1 MPSLQT
7 ARPLS
12 ASARGVARM
21 IVGLR
26 LDGECRLPALDRFHP
41 QIRAWFGERFGGPTD
56 VQERSWPRIA
66 AGEHLLVTAPTGSGK
81 TLTAFLWAINAF
93 ASGAAEPGVTRV
105 LYISPLKALNNDIRR
120 NLLTPITELRDRF
133 ATDGDAFPSLR
144 VQTRSGDTDPN
155 ERQRML
161 RRPPELLITT
171 PESLM
176 LLLTGVRGRQALSTV
191 ECVILDEIHAI
202 ADNRRGAALM
212 ACLERL
218 VEVAG
223 EFQRIALSATVRPLE
238 AVAEYVGGRDEN
250 RRRRPVGVVESNA
263 TKNIAFRVRF
273 PEEARMAADN
283 GDPIWAPL
291 SESFRDIIDANR
303 STLFFTNSRR
313 MAEKITLKL
322 NEEAAAPVAW
332 AHHGSLARE
341 IRTEVEARL
350 KQGELKA
357 IVATSSLEM
366 GIDIGDLNEVV
377 LIQSPPSIAAALQR
391 IGRAG
396 HRVGETSRG
405 TLFPSHAHD
414 FLEAAVIAGAVAERD
429 IEPLKPL
436 TRPLDVLAQ
445 LVVSATA
452 SETWEVERLYQV
464 LARSAPFSEL
474 AREHFDLVIEML
486 AGRYAGTRVRD
497 LRPRLAYDR
506 IGGTVSARK
515 GAVFA
520 LYTSG
525 GTIPDRGYFTM
536 RHADTGASIG
546 ELDEEFVWEASV
558 GDTFTLGTQ
567 NWRVQRITQSDVL
580 VQTAPSKVTAP
591 PFWRAEAFNR
601 SYHFSAR
608 ISAFLAHANELL
620 NDRRDDELTEEL
632 KAALAFDEVAAEE
645 LTGFLARQREVTEQD
660 LPHTDH
666 ILIEHILSAP
676 GGYQGPDREQ
686 QLVLH
691 TFWGGRVNRP
701 FALALESALADRL
714 PGVPDIHADNN
725 AIAIQIKE
733 MIDPG
738 ELLSLVTPANFESLL
753 RASLESS
760 GFFGA
765 RFRECAGRSL
775 LLTRRNFRHRMP
787 LWVSRQQAKKLMSA
801 VKRLPDFPVLLE
813 TWRTCLND
821 EFDMAAATEIVA
833 RIHAGEMDWS
843 VATVNVP
850 SPFTANLAFGQV
862 NRYMYADDTP
872 EREAA
877 AGASSLSDELIRQAV
892 FDSSL
897 RPTIDAEVVAEFEA
911 RAQRTK
917 PGYVPSGESELA
929 EWAKER
935 VAIPVGEWFE
945 DTPVPEHVERFA
957 LPDGRAWLVHRE
969 ITLGDA
975 PLRQA
980 AEMLQFYGPR
990 SAGELAALL
999 PFDDSGALVDAL
1011 LGDDTLVA
1019 GKLVAERDETVV
1031 CDAENLETLIR
1042 FQRAARRPA
1051 FEPRPASMLT
1061 PFLARRHGLC
1071 ESGSDGVDGV
1081 LDAADRL
1088 RGYAAPVAFWS
1099 AEAWRPRMSG
1109 GIADVD
1115 AGAAD
1120 GLCWR
1125 GVGNEIVVPGFH
1137 GDEVLLPGVA
1147 QAGEDEHQQVVA
1159 LFRDPRARYTFH
1171 QLLDDSGADS
1181 ATFNAAFWQAVWAGR
1196 IAADGISPLIAGHA
1210 RKFALAESP
1219 EQSWVQ
1225 EGTTLAKGSTS
1236 RSAALKASPR
1246 PSGRAAL
1253 RRAGMRSRTRARA
1266 AAIGW
1271 PGTWYQVERRESA
1284 DSALDRLDAARERAR
1299 ALLDRYGVL
1308 TREQANREGGVFA
1321 WRVVFPALRLMELA
1335 GEVVAGLFFTGLSGP
1350 QFALPAALRH
1360 LERLQ
1365 TEGATFWINALDPV
1379 SPCGLGLSEAGYP
1392 QRRVSNHLGY
1402 LDGKLAIV
1410 SETGARRLQIHL
1422 EPDDPGLDAL
1432 LPNLDTLARDRR
1444 RLAIETVN
1452 DTPTRLSPYLPA
1464 LSRHLT
1470 AVSDHRGIYFQPR
1483 G

>member
-1 MPSLQT
+1 M
-7 ARPLS
+7 
-12 ASARGVARM
+12 
-21 IVGLR
+21 
-26 LDGECRLPALDRFHP
+26 PALERFHP
-41 QIRAWFGERFGGPTD
+41 HIRDWFGERFGDPTD

-66 AGEHLLVTAPTGSGK
+66 RREHLLITAPTGSGK
-81 TLTAFLWAINAF
+81 TLTAFLWAIDAF
-93 ASGAAEPGVTRV
+93 ASGEAEPGVTRV

-120 NLLTPITELRDRF
+120 NLLAPIAELRDRF
-133 ATDGDAFPSLR
+133 AARGDAFPSLR
-144 VQTRSGDTDPN
+144 VQTRSGDTDQS

-176 LLLTGVRGRQALSTV
+176 LLLTTVRGRHALSSV

-250 RRRRPVGVVESNA
+250 GRRRPVGVVESNA

-291 SESFRDIIDANR
+291 SDSFRDTIDANR

-322 NEEAAAPVAW
+322 NEESAAPVAW

-366 GIDIGDLNEVV
+366 GIDIGDLDEVV

-429 IEPLKPL
+429 IEPIKPL

-445 LVVSATA
+445 LLVSATA
-452 SETWEVERLYQV
+452 SETWEVDRLYHV
-464 LARSAPFSEL
+464 LARSAPFAEL
-474 AREHFDLVIEML
+474 PREHFDLVVEML

-506 IGGTVSARK
+506 IAGTVSARK

-525 GTIPDRGYFTM
+525 GTIPDRGYFTL

-567 NWRVQRITQSDVL
+567 NWRVQRITHNDVL
-580 VQTAPSKVTAP
+580 VQTAPSNATAP
-591 PFWRAEAFNR
+591 PFWRAESFNR
-601 SYHFSAR
+601 SHHFSAR
-608 ISAFLAHANELL
+608 IGAFLAHANELL
-620 NDRRDDELTEEL
+620 EQKRDSEFTHELTTG
-632 KAALAFDEVAAEE
+632 LAFDEVAAEE
-645 LTGFLARQREVTEQD
+645 LTGFLTRQREVTECD
-660 LPHTDH
+660 LPHADH
-666 ILIEHILSAP
+666 ILVEHILSAP

-686 QLVLH
+686 QMVLH

-701 FALALESALADRL
+701 YALALEAALSDRL

-725 AIAIQIKE
+725 AIAVQVKE
-733 MIDPG
+733 AIDPG
-738 ELLSLVTPANFESLL
+738 ELLSLVTPANFEALL

-765 RFRECAGRSL
+765 RFRECAGRAL

-801 VKRLPDFPVLLE
+801 VKPLSDFPILLE
-813 TWRTCLND
+813 TWRTCLGD

-833 RIHAGEMDWS
+833 RIHAGEVDWS
-843 VATVNVP
+843 LATVNVP
-850 SPFTANLAFGQV
+850 SPFAANLAFGQV

-872 EREAA
+872 EREPAS
-877 AGASSLSDELIRQAV
+877 GASSLSDELIRQAV
-892 FDSSL
+892 FDASL
-897 RPTIDAEVVAEFEA
+897 RPSIAAEVVAEFEA

-917 PGYVPSGESELA
+917 PGYVPSGEVELA
-929 EWAKER
+929 EWTKER
-935 VAIPVGEWFE
+935 VAIPVAEWFE
-945 DTPVPEHVERFA
+945 DTPVPEQVKRVA
-957 LPDGRAWLVHRE
+957 AADGRAWLVHRE
-969 ITLGDA
+969 ITLGEA

-980 AEMLQFYGPR
+980 GEMLQFYGPR
-990 SAGELAALL
+990 SAAKLAALL
-999 PFDDSGALVDAL
+999 PFDDAGALVDAL
-1011 LGDDTLVA
+1011 LAEDTLVA
-1019 GKLVAERDETVV
+1019 GKLVAERDETVI

-1051 FEPRPASMLT
+1051 FEPRPASMLA

-1071 ESGSDGVDGV
+1071 GALGEGEEAV
-1081 LDAADRL
+1081 LDATDRL
-1088 RGYAAPVAFWS
+1088 RGYAAPVAFWGM
-1099 AEAWRPRMSG
+1099 EAWRPRIEG

-1115 AGAAD
+1115 ACAAD

-1125 GVGNEIVVPGFH
+1125 GVGNESVAPSFQ
-1137 GDEVLLPGVA
+1137 GDELLLADDTDPGD
-1147 QAGEDEHQQVVA
+1147 DEHDEVVA

-1171 QLLDDSGADS
+1171 QLLDDSGSDS

-1196 IAADGISPLIAGHA
+1196 IASDGLSPLIAGLA
-1210 RKFALAESP
+1210 RRFALPES
-1219 EQSWVQ
+1219 QGQ
-1225 EGTTLAKGSTS
+1225 
-1236 RSAALKASPR
+1236 ASPAGEATA
-1246 PSGRAAL
+1246 SATGRVAL
-1253 RRAGMRSRTRARA
+1253 RRTGMRSRMRARA
-1266 AAIGW
+1266 TAIGW
-1271 PGTWYQVERRESA
+1271 PGTWYPVQRGEPT

-1321 WRVVFPALRLMELA
+1321 WRMVFPALRLMELG
-1335 GEVVAGLFFTGLSGP
+1335 GEVVAGLFFAGLSGP

-1365 TEGATFWINALDPV
+1365 MEGATFWINALDPV
-1379 SPCGLGLSEAGYP
+1379 SPSGLGLAEAGNP
-1392 QRRVSNHLGY
+1392 QRRASNHLGY

-1410 SETGARRLQIHL
+1410 SETNARRLQIHL

-1432 LPNLDTLARDRR
+1432 LPNLDALARHRR
-1444 RLAIETVN
+1444 RLAIETIN

-1470 AVSDHRGIYFQPR
+1470 AVSDHRGVYFQPR
-1483 G
+1483 H

>member
-1 MPSLQT
+1 M
-7 ARPLS
+7 A
-12 ASARGVARM
+12 
-21 IVGLR
+21 
-26 LDGECRLPALDRFHP
+26 
-41 QIRAWFGERFGGPTD
+41 
-56 VQERSWPRIA
+56 
-66 AGEHLLVTAPTGSGK
+66 
-81 TLTAFLWAINAF
+81 TL
-93 ASGAAEPGVTRV
+93 
-105 LYISPLKALNNDIRR
+105 
-120 NLLTPITELRDRF
+120 
-133 ATDGDAFPSLR
+133 FPSLR
-144 VQTRSGDTDPN
+144 VQTRSGDTDQS

-176 LLLTGVRGRQALSTV
+176 LLLTTVRGRHALSSV

-250 RRRRPVGVVESNA
+250 GRRRPVGVVESNA

-291 SESFRDIIDANR
+291 SDSFRDTIDANR

-322 NEEAAAPVAW
+322 NEESAAPVAW

-366 GIDIGDLNEVV
+366 GIDIGDLDEVV

-429 IEPLKPL
+429 IEPIKPL

-445 LVVSATA
+445 LLVSATA
-452 SETWEVERLYQV
+452 SETWEVDRLYHV
-464 LARSAPFSEL
+464 LARSAPFAEL
-474 AREHFDLVIEML
+474 PREHFDLVVEML

-506 IGGTVSARK
+506 IAGTVSARK

-525 GTIPDRGYFTM
+525 GTIPDRGYFTL

-567 NWRVQRITQSDVL
+567 NWRVQRITHNDVL
-580 VQTAPSKVTAP
+580 VQTAPSNATAP
-591 PFWRAEAFNR
+591 PFWRAESFNR
-601 SYHFSAR
+601 SHHFSAR
-608 ISAFLAHANELL
+608 IGAFLAHANELL
-620 NDRRDDELTEEL
+620 EQKRESEFTHELTTG
-632 KAALAFDEVAAEE
+632 LAFDEVAAEE
-645 LTGFLARQREVTEQD
+645 LTGFLTRQREVTECD
-660 LPHTDH
+660 LPHADH
-666 ILIEHILSAP
+666 ILVEHILSAP

-686 QLVLH
+686 QMVLH

-701 FALALESALADRL
+701 YALALEAALSDRL

-725 AIAIQIKE
+725 AIAVQVKE
-733 MIDPG
+733 AIDPG
-738 ELLSLVTPANFESLL
+738 ELLSLVTPANFEALL

-765 RFRECAGRSL
+765 RFRECAGRAL

-801 VKRLPDFPVLLE
+801 VKPLSDFPILLE
-813 TWRTCLND
+813 TWRTCLGD

-833 RIHAGEMDWS
+833 RIHAGEVDWS
-843 VATVNVP
+843 LATVNAP
-850 SPFTANLAFGQV
+850 SPFAANLAFGQV

-872 EREAA
+872 EREPAS
-877 AGASSLSDELIRQAV
+877 GASSLSDELIRQAV
-892 FDSSL
+892 FDASL
-897 RPTIDAEVVAEFEA
+897 RPSIAAEVVAEFEA

-917 PGYVPSGESELA
+917 PGYVPSGEVELA
-929 EWAKER
+929 EWTKER
-935 VAIPVGEWFE
+935 VAIPVAEWFE
-945 DTPVPEHVERFA
+945 DTPVPVPEQVKRVA
-957 LPDGRAWLVHRE
+957 AADGRAWLVHRE
-969 ITLGDA
+969 ITLGEA

-980 AEMLQFYGPR
+980 GEMLQFYGPR
-990 SAGELAALL
+990 SAAELAALL
-999 PFDDSGALVDAL
+999 PFDDAGALVDAL
-1011 LGDDTLVA
+1011 LAEDTLVA
-1019 GKLVAERDETVV
+1019 GKLVAERDETVI

-1051 FEPRPASMLT
+1051 FEPRPASMLA

-1071 ESGSDGVDGV
+1071 GALGEGEEAV
-1081 LDAADRL
+1081 LDATDRL
-1088 RGYAAPVAFWS
+1088 RGYAAPVAFWGM
-1099 AEAWRPRMSG
+1099 EAWRPRIEG

-1115 AGAAD
+1115 ACAAD

-1125 GVGNEIVVPGFH
+1125 GVGNESVAPSFQ
-1137 GDEVLLPGVA
+1137 GDELLLADDTDTGD
-1147 QAGEDEHQQVVA
+1147 DEHDEVVA

-1171 QLLDDSGADS
+1171 QLLDDSGSDS

-1196 IAADGISPLIAGHA
+1196 IASDGLSPLIAGLA
-1210 RKFALAESP
+1210 RRFALPES
-1219 EQSWVQ
+1219 QGQ
-1225 EGTTLAKGSTS
+1225 
-1236 RSAALKASPR
+1236 ASPAGEAAA
-1246 PSGRAAL
+1246 SATGRVAL
-1253 RRAGMRSRTRARA
+1253 RRAGMRSRMRARA
-1266 AAIGW
+1266 TAIGW
-1271 PGTWYQVERRESA
+1271 PGTWYRVQRGEPT

-1321 WRVVFPALRLMELA
+1321 WRMVFPALRLMELG
-1335 GEVVAGLFFTGLSGP
+1335 GEVVAGLFFAGLSGP

-1365 TEGATFWINALDPV
+1365 MEGATFWINALDPV
-1379 SPCGLGLSEAGYP
+1379 SPSGLGLAEAGNP
-1392 QRRVSNHLGY
+1392 QRRASNHLGY

-1410 SETGARRLQIHL
+1410 SETNARRLQIHL
-1422 EPDDPGLDAL
+1422 EPDAPGLDAL
-1432 LPNLDTLARDRR
+1432 LPNLDALARHRR
-1444 RLAIETVN
+1444 RLAIETIN

-1470 AVSDHRGIYFQPR
+1470 AVSDHRGVYFQPR
-1483 G
+1483 H

>member
-1 MPSLQT
+1 MP
-7 ARPLS
+7 PYD
-12 ASARGVARM
+12 RGVAAAEF
-21 IVGLR
+21 LA
-26 LDGECRLPALDRFHP
+26 LPALDRFHP
-41 QIRAWFGERFGGPTD
+41 HIRDWFGERFGDPTD

-66 AGEHLLVTAPTGSGK
+66 CREHLLITAPTGSGK
-81 TLTAFLWAINAF
+81 TLTAFLWAIDAF
-93 ASGAAEPGVTRV
+93 ASGEAEPGVTRV

-120 NLLTPITELRDRF
+120 NLLAPIAELRDRF
-133 ATDGDAFPSLR
+133 AARGDVFPSLR
-144 VQTRSGDTDPN
+144 VQTRSGDTDQS

-176 LLLTGVRGRQALSTV
+176 LLLTTVRGRHALSSV

-223 EFQRIALSATVRPLE
+223 DFQRIALSATVRPLE

-250 RRRRPVGVVESNA
+250 GRRRPVGVIESNA

-291 SESFRDIIDANR
+291 SDSFRDTIDANR

-322 NEEAAAPVAW
+322 NEESAAPVAW

-366 GIDIGDLNEVV
+366 GIDIGDLDEVV

-429 IEPLKPL
+429 IEPIQPL

-445 LVVSATA
+445 LLVSATA
-452 SETWEVERLYQV
+452 SETWEVDRLYHV
-464 LARSAPFSEL
+464 LARSAPFAEL
-474 AREHFDLVIEML
+474 PREHFDLVVEML

-506 IGGTVSARK
+506 IAGTVSARK

-525 GTIPDRGYFTM
+525 GTIPDRGYFTL

-567 NWRVQRITQSDVL
+567 NWRVQRITHNDVL
-580 VQTAPSKVTAP
+580 VQTAPSNATAP

-601 SYHFSAR
+601 SHHFSAR
-608 ISAFLAHANELL
+608 IGAFLAHANELL
-620 NDRRDDELTEEL
+620 EQKRESEFTHELTTG
-632 KAALAFDEVAAEE
+632 LAFDEVAAEE
-645 LTGFLARQREVTEQD
+645 LTGFLTRQREVTECD
-660 LPHTDH
+660 LPHADH
-666 ILIEHILSAP
+666 ILVEHIRTAP

-686 QLVLH
+686 QMVLH

-701 FALALESALADRL
+701 YALALEAALSDRL

-725 AIAIQIKE
+725 AIAVQLKE
-733 MIDPG
+733 AIDPG
-738 ELLSLVTPANFESLL
+738 ELLSLVMPANFEALL

-765 RFRECAGRSL
+765 RFRECAGRAL

-801 VKRLPDFPVLLE
+801 VKPLSDFPILLE
-813 TWRTCLND
+813 TWRTCLGD

-833 RIHAGEMDWS
+833 RIHAGEVDWS
-843 VATVNVP
+843 LATVNVP
-850 SPFTANLAFGQV
+850 SPFAANLAFGQV

-872 EREAA
+872 EREPAS
-877 AGASSLSDELIRQAV
+877 GASSLSDELIRQAV
-892 FDSSL
+892 FDASL
-897 RPTIDAEVVAEFEA
+897 RPSISAEVVAEFEA

-917 PGYVPSGESELA
+917 PGYVPSGEGELA
-929 EWAKER
+929 EWTKER
-935 VAIPVGEWFE
+935 VAIPVAGWFE
-945 DTPVPEHVERFA
+945 DTPVPEQVKRVA
-957 LPDGRAWLVHRE
+957 AADGRAWLVHRE
-969 ITLGDA
+969 VTLGEA

-980 AEMLQFYGPR
+980 GEMLQFYGPR
-990 SAGELAALL
+990 SAAELAALL
-999 PFDDSGALVDAL
+999 PFDDARALVDAL
-1011 LGDDTLVA
+1011 LAEDTLVA
-1019 GKLVAERDETVV
+1019 GKLVAERDETVI

-1051 FEPRPASMLT
+1051 FEPRPASMLA
-1061 PFLARRHGLC
+1061 PFLARWHGLC
-1071 ESGSDGVDGV
+1071 GALGEGEEAV
-1081 LDAADRL
+1081 LDATDRL
-1088 RGYAAPVAFWS
+1088 RGYAAPVAFWGM
-1099 AEAWRPRMSG
+1099 EAWRPRICG

-1115 AGAAD
+1115 ACAAD

-1125 GVGNEIVVPGFH
+1125 GLGNESIAPSFQ
-1137 GDEVLLPGVA
+1137 GDELLFAGVTDPGD
-1147 QAGEDEHQQVVA
+1147 DEHEEVVA

-1171 QLLDDSGADS
+1171 QLLDDSGSDS

-1196 IAADGISPLIAGHA
+1196 IASDGLSPLIAGLA
-1210 RKFALAESP
+1210 RRFALPESQGQP
-1219 EQSWVQ
+1219 LPAGEATA
-1225 EGTTLAKGSTS
+1225 GAT
-1236 RSAALKASPR
+1236 
-1246 PSGRAAL
+1246 GRVAL
-1253 RRAGMRSRTRARA
+1253 RRAGMRSRMRARA
-1266 AAIGW
+1266 TAIGW
-1271 PGTWYQVERRESA
+1271 PGTWHRVQRGEPT

-1321 WRVVFPALRLMELA
+1321 WRMVFPALRLMELG
-1335 GEVVAGLFFTGLSGP
+1335 GEVVAGLFFAGLSGP

-1365 TEGATFWINALDPV
+1365 MEGATFWINALDPV
-1379 SPCGLGLSEAGYP
+1379 SPSGLGLAEAGNP
-1392 QRRVSNHLGY
+1392 QRRASNHLGY

-1410 SETGARRLQIHL
+1410 SETNARRLQIYL

-1432 LPNLDTLARDRR
+1432 LPNLDALARHRR
-1444 RLAIETVN
+1444 RLAIDTIN

-1470 AVSDHRGIYFQPR
+1470 AVSDHRGVYFQPKH
-1483 G
+1483 

>member
-1 MPSLQT
+1 MHRH
-7 ARPLS
+7 RPTPVQVV
-12 ASARGVARM
+12 RRM
-21 IVGLR
+21 IVASFVVEFLA
-26 LDGECRLPALDRFHP
+26 LPALDRFHP
-41 QIRAWFGERFGGPTD
+41 HIRDWFGERLGEPTD

-66 AGEHLLVTAPTGSGK
+66 SGEHLLITAPTGSGK
-81 TLTAFLWAINAF
+81 TLTAFLWAIDAF
-93 ASGAAEPGVTRV
+93 ATGSTEPGVTRV

-120 NLLTPITELRDRF
+120 NLLAPIAELRDRF
-133 ATDGDAFPSLR
+133 ATRGDAFPSLR
-144 VQTRSGDTDPN
+144 VQTRSGDTDQS

-176 LLLTGVRGRQALSTV
+176 LLLTTVRGRHALGTI

-238 AVAEYVGGRDEN
+238 AVAEYVGGRDEHG
-250 RRRRPVGVVESNA
+250 RRRPVGVIESNA

-291 SESFRDIIDANR
+291 SDSFRDIIDANR

-322 NEEAAAPVAW
+322 NEESAAPVAW

-366 GIDIGDLNEVV
+366 GIDIGELDEVV
-377 LIQSPPSIAAALQR
+377 LIQSPPSIAASLQR

-445 LVVSATA
+445 LLVSATA
-452 SETWEVERLYQV
+452 SETWEVDRLYRV
-464 LARSAPFSEL
+464 LARSAPFAEL
-474 AREHFDLVIEML
+474 AREHFDLVVEML

-506 IGGTVSARK
+506 IAGTVSARK

-525 GTIPDRGYFTM
+525 GTIPDRGYFSL

-567 NWRVQRITQSDVL
+567 NWRVQRITHNDVL
-580 VQTAPSKVTAP
+580 VQTAPSNATAP
-591 PFWRAEAFNR
+591 PFWRAETFNR
-601 SYHFSAR
+601 SHHFSAR
-608 ISAFLAHANELL
+608 IGAFLGHANELL
-620 NDRRDDELTEEL
+620 QQRREDEFTEQLTTG
-632 KAALAFDEVAAEE
+632 LAFDEVAAEE
-645 LTGFLARQREVTEQD
+645 LTGFLARQREVTECD
-660 LPHTDH
+660 LPHSDH
-666 ILIEHILSAP
+666 ILVEHILSAP

-686 QLVLH
+686 QVVLH

-701 FALALESALADRL
+701 YALALEAALSERL

-725 AIAIQIKE
+725 AIAIQVKE

-738 ELLSLVTPANFESLL
+738 ELLSLVTPANFELLL

-765 RFRECAGRSL
+765 RFRECAGRAL

-801 VKRLPDFPVLLE
+801 VKPLSDFPILLE

-833 RIHAGEMDWS
+833 RIHAGEVDWS

-850 SPFTANLAFGQV
+850 SPFAANLAFGQV

-872 EREAA
+872 EHEAA
-877 AGASSLSDELIRQAV
+877 SGASSLSDELIRQAV
-892 FDSSL
+892 FDAAL

-917 PGYVPSGESELA
+917 PGYVPSGEAELA

-935 VAIPVGEWFE
+935 VAIPVAEWFE
-945 DTPVPEHVERFA
+945 DTPVPEQVKRVVLA
-957 LPDGRAWLVHRE
+957 DGRAWLVHRE
-969 ITLGDA
+969 ITLGEA

-990 SAGELAALL
+990 STGELAALL
-999 PFDDSGALVDAL
+999 PLDGAEALVEAL
-1011 LGDDTLVA
+1011 LADDTLVA
-1019 GKLVAERDETVV
+1019 GRLTAERDETVV

-1051 FEPRPASMLT
+1051 FEPRPASMLA
-1061 PFLARRHGLC
+1061 PFLARRHELC
-1071 ESGSDGVDGV
+1071 GALGEGEEAV

-1099 AEAWRPRMSG
+1099 TEAWRPRIHG

-1115 AGAAD
+1115 ACAAD

-1125 GVGNEIVVPGFH
+1125 GVGSETVAPGFH
-1137 GDEVLLPGVA
+1137 GDELLLA
-1147 QAGEDEHQQVVA
+1147 EDTRAGDDEHTQVTA

-1196 IAADGISPLIAGHA
+1196 IASDGLSPLIAGLA
-1210 RKFALAESP
+1210 RRFALEEPSARGSAENEDRSVHA
-1219 EQSWVQ
+1219 SAYD
-1225 EGTTLAKGSTS
+1225 EGRS
-1236 RSAALKASPR
+1236 RSP
-1246 PSGRAAL
+1246 GRAAL
-1253 RRAGMRSRTRARA
+1253 RRAGMRSRMRARA
-1266 AAIGW
+1266 TAIGW
-1271 PGTWYQVERRESA
+1271 PGTWYQVQRSEPS
-1284 DSALDRLDAARERAR
+1284 DNALDRLDAARERAR

-1308 TREQANREGGVFA
+1308 TREQANREGGAFA
-1321 WRVVFPALRLMELA
+1321 WRRVFPALRLMELG
-1335 GEVVAGLFFTGLSGP
+1335 GEVVAGLFFAGLSGP

-1365 TEGATFWINALDPV
+1365 MEGATFWINALDPV
-1379 SPCGLGLSEAGYP
+1379 SPSGLGLAEQGYP
-1392 QRRVSNHLGY
+1392 QRRGSNHLGY

-1410 SETGARRLQIHL
+1410 SETNARRLQIHL
-1422 EPDDPGLDAL
+1422 EPDDPGLDTL
-1432 LPNLDTLARDRR
+1432 LPNLDALARHRR

-1470 AVSDHRGIYFQPR
+1470 AVSDHRGVYFQPKH
-1483 G
+1483 